1 MDTLVCCERGLRDH
15 RQSYGYTELVFI
27 VDHLDDVHKFRL
39 TGAMMQSI
47 FETTSTANTGRSSF
61 SANKSDW
68 RWWPFTIILSKDMTF
83 QFSCLGVGSVLTLMS
98 CYRPGTAIAHFRF
111 HASCVPVRASGR
123 NAPLI

>member
-39 TGAMMQSI
+39 TGAMMQSV
-47 FETTSTANTGRSSF
+47 FETSVCLVSRHDF
-61 SANKSDW
+61 SVFMSRFW
-68 RWWPFTIILSKDMTF
+68 
-83 QFSCLGVGSVLTLMS
+83 FSVETYMS
-98 CYRPGTAIAHFRF
+98 CYRPGTAIAHFRY